1 MPLPRNYV
9 DSIDNGGMGFA
20 LGQPR
25 FAPDPGRVFRAT
37 DLLCRTCD
45 AAIGSPCTG
54 KTFCAQRM
62 ADLRATISN
71 GTASS
76 HGPVRPEQV
85 CPDCARGRR
94 NGRPLGCKPAHTCV
108 RVIAGHKCTY
118 AKESGLDVCS
128 YHSGHWGSI
137 VPESAAKKPGR
148 SKLSDK
154 QIQEIIEKYRAGAT
168 LYAIGQEFGVS
179 AASVRYH
186 VDKAG
191 GQ

>member
-37 DLLCRTCD
+37 DLSCGDCG
-45 AAIGSPCTG
+45 AAVGSPCTG
-54 KTFCAQRM
+54 KAFCAQRM
-62 ADLRATISN
+62 ADLRAAISN

-85 CPDCARGRR
+85 CPDCSRGRR
-94 NGRPLGCKPAHTCV
+94 NGRPLACIRPSHRCPKMVA
-108 RVIAGHKCTY
+108 AGRRCDY
-118 AKESGLDVCS
+118 AIEPGWDACS

-137 VPESAAKKPGR
+137 TPEPGTTKKPGEASSAPTR
-148 SKLSDK
+148 SSSSS
-154 QIQEIIEKYRAGAT
+154 RNTAPGRRCMRS
-168 LYAIGQEFGVS
+168 GRNS
-179 AASVRYH
+179 A
-186 VDKAG
+186 
-191 GQ
+191 